1 MNRPHTIRS
10 RTRIRP
16 PLRSPRLPRKNR
28 TELYLELLRRGYDV
42 YIGKVDEFEVDFVAI
57 DSRGKRYVQVCET
70 LKDNENEILTRELN
84 SLQKINDNYEKII
97 LTMDKIPLSNEEGI
111 VVRNV
116 LEWLIDK

>member
-1 MNRPHTIRS
+1 M
-10 RTRIRP
+10 
-16 PLRSPRLPRKNR
+16 LGRKVGDRGHILENVV
-28 TELYLELLRRGYDV
+28 YLELLRRGYDV

-57 DSRGKRYVQVCET
+57 DSTGKRYVQVCET

>member
-1 MNRPHTIRS
+1 MF
-10 RTRIRP
+10 
-16 PLRSPRLPRKNR
+16 K
-28 TELYLELLRRGYDV
+28 Y
-42 YIGKVDEFEVDFVAI
+42 
-57 DSRGKRYVQVCET
+57 
-70 LKDNENEILTRELN
+70 LKDNENKILTRELN